1 MKKFDSI
8 YRVLKDG
15 RTVLIREGRPD
26 DAAPLLATIKTYLAD
41 SDYIPLEPGEFQLSE
56 EDERAWIESFAARD
70 NSLLLVAVHAGKLV
84 GNIDLTGSPRQATR
98 HTAVLGM
105 GLLKEWRGSGLG
117 TELLR
122 SAVAW
127 ARKNAVLEKL
137 WLQVYADNGAGITI
151 YRKAGF
157 VECGVQKDFFK
168 RADNRYADNITM
180 MLDVK

>member
-15 RTVLIREGRPD
+15 RTVLIREGAPG
-26 DAAPLLATIKTYLAD
+26 DAASLLATIKTYLRD
-41 SDYIPLEPGEFQLSE
+41 SEYLPLEPEEFQLSE
-56 EDERAWIESFAARD
+56 EDERAWIESFGVRN
-70 NSLLLVAVHAGKLV
+70 NSLLLVAVHEGQLV
-84 GNIDLTGSPRQATR
+84 GNIDLTGGNRRATR
-98 HTAVLGM
+98 HTAVIGM

-122 SAVAW
+122 SAVNW
-127 ARKNAVLEKL
+127 ARSNPALEKL
-137 WLQVYADNGAGITI
+137 WLQVFAGNQPGIAL

-157 VECGVQKDFFK
+157 VECGIQKDFFK
-168 RADNRYADNITM
+168 RGDNRYADNITM